1 MLTLSYEYGKV
12 TPTMKIRLSVMVE
25 DEKDFALKKGNKIKV
40 VDRSKFMGVE
50 YFRVAPHPF
59 ITIDISGTKDKNEDS
74 RNPNLRVNVNR
85 MYKHILTGK
94 IKKLISCYTES
105 ESLFYYDSSDKLK
118 TEKQEALKYLQEI
131 RLSNGSTIRLAPAV
145 VYKDPENP
153 NSACEGAFFMINTP
167 DNYCTLTLD
176 ELIGFYD
183 MLVGINMDSMAMELL
198 LLYEKS
204 TKDDTDTEDPPTIV
218 VSPTFPTKKALYEE
232 EKPKE
237 PEAHST
243 PAQVQK
249 SIPNFE

>member
-12 TPTMKIRLSVMVE
+12 TPTMKIRLSVMVD

-50 YFRVAPHPF
+50 YFRVAPHPY

-85 MYKHILTGK
+85 LYKHILTAK
-94 IKKLISCYTES
+94 IKKLIACYTES
-105 ESLFYYDSSDKLK
+105 ERLFYYDTDDKLK

-131 RLSNGSTIRLAPAV
+131 RLSNGFIIRLAPTV

-176 ELIGFYD
+176 ELCGFYD

-204 TKDDTDTEDPPTIV
+204 TKDNKDEENPPTVLI
-218 VSPTFPTKKALYEE
+218 SPTFPTKKALYEE

-237 PEAHST
+237 PETSST